1 MVSVECMKKLFE
13 QIFKFVIVGGLSF
26 VLDFIIYYVLT
37 HWLGVYYITSGFFSF
52 TLSLIFNYLMSMKFV
67 FKSKDDLKKT
77 HEFAIFATMS
87 VMGLGLNLLCL
98 YIMVDY
104 LGIHDLIAKVLT
116 AGVVMVFNFVTR
128 KIFLEQKETTLIGN
142 WRDYHRIMWLF
153 YFSAS

>member
-142 WRDYHRIMWLF
+142 
-153 YFSAS
+153 

>member
-104 LGIHDLIAKVLT
+104 LGTHDLIAKVLT

-142 WRDYHRIMWLF
+142 
-153 YFSAS
+153 